1 MSLGRKT
8 GRGVSGGPL
17 CTKSSFCLGSD
28 ARIIP
33 HDVVP
38 AIAAGAEIA
47 RSVPSGSV
55 PNSTAQRE
63 ANESGMLQPPG
74 ELQPPQPIGG
84 QVYVRQAPV
93 PPTPPAVQVPQAREP
108 SPEERRLIA
117 AYQRE
122 QQAIAA
128 PTTSRQGFGV
138 GTPTNG
144 PTTNNAVANVSDDA
158 AQIAAALQAL
168 THQGGASQISP
179 DTVRALVSQRPQ
191 NGDGSGDYEDQN
203 MQNHKEA
210 FLSKSRTSP
219 ADDYLKSTR
228 TPPRCREN
236 LDFNGRRDGAPTS
249 GPCEKAYVRCSEP
262 PR

>member
-1 MSLGRKT
+1 MHEVVFLSRERRSHHPARRGPRHRGR
-8 GRGVSGGPL
+8 RGDRPVCPVRQCSEL
-17 CTKSSFCLGSD
+17 DCTARGQRIGD
-28 ARIIP
+28 A
-33 HDVVP
+33 
-38 AIAAGAEIA
+38 AA
-47 RSVPSGSV
+47 PS
-55 PNSTAQRE
+55 
-63 ANESGMLQPPG
+63 

-128 PTTSRQGFGV
+128 PTTPRQGFGV

-158 AQIAAALQAL
+158 AQIAAALHAL
-168 THQGGASQISP
+168 THKGGASQISP

-236 LDFNGRRDGAPTS
+236 LDFNGRRDGAPTP